1 MSSSIFHRLWK
12 VVLGLI
18 LFPVGLLASSPS
30 GPLNSAHPS
39 VRAVM
44 SIQREVTAAW
54 MRQPEVL
61 GTAIA
66 VDSSGATALVVYVDR
81 DAEKAAEVVRNLPQQ
96 IRGIGVQIR
105 LTDRFRAM
113 RHRRH
118 RVRGGGGGGHTA
130 LQVPPIQLGTSGG
143 WFNDSTN
150 RFCCGG
156 TLGALVQIGGQQY
169 VLSNWHVFEADT
181 VPGRNNVVATTG
193 DAIIQ
198 PGLVDVNCTP
208 DDAQTVATLEKRDSL
223 PNNNVDCAIA
233 HVNPGMV
240 RTDGAILEIGPIS
253 LQTVAASINQ
263 AVKKSGRTTGI
274 TRSFVI
280 GLNATISVDYDD
292 ECNGSRA
299 FTKTF
304 TGQIMVASSR
314 GGFVGDGDS
323 GSLLVEDTVT
333 NPRAIGLLFAG
344 SSTDAIANPI
354 DEVLAFLGA
363 TMVGN

>member
-1 MSSSIFHRLWK
+1 MSSSIFRRLWK

-18 LFPVGLLASSPS
+18 LFPAGFLASSPT
-30 GPLNSAHPS
+30 GLLNSAHPS

-44 SIQREVTAAW
+44 SIQREVTADW

-61 GTAIA
+61 GTAVA
-66 VDSSGATALVVYVDR
+66 VDSSGATALAVYVDR
-81 DAEKAAEVVRNLPQQ
+81 DAEKAAEVVRSLPQQ
-96 IRGIGVQIR
+96 IRGVGVQIR

-113 RHRRH
+113 RRRH
-118 RVRGGGGGGHTA
+118 RVRGGGSVGHTA
-130 LQVPPIQLGTSGG
+130 LQAPPIQLGTSGG
-143 WFNDSTN
+143 WFDDSTN

-169 VLSNWHVFEADT
+169 ILSNYHVFEGDI
-181 VPGRNNVVATTG
+181 VPGRNNAVAATG
-193 DAIIQ
+193 DPIIQ
-198 PGLVDVNCTP
+198 PGLPDVNCMLNS
-208 DDAQTVATLEKRDSL
+208 AQNVATLAKRSSL

-233 HVNPGMV
+233 QVIPGMV

-253 LQTVAASINQ
+253 SQTVAASINQ
-263 AVKKSGRTTGI
+263 AVKKSGRTTGL
-274 TRSFVI
+274 TRNVVI
-280 GLNATISVDYDD
+280 GLNATINVDYDK
-292 ECNGSRA
+292 ECGGGRS

-314 GGFVGDGDS
+314 GGFLGDGDS